1 MIICPRRSRRFSRST
16 RNCRPVREIAA
27 TDLGGGEVFLSVYQM
42 MCSDLRVVQLIP
54 PMSVTRI
61 SRNPSCSYFVSCIS
75 RPLSKPGG
83 ILVFLTGRR
92 EIEEVC
98 AKLRRKFSKL
108 GTLVTGSANDKS
120 AADAAKESSGAGA
133 GKGVAPRKPMSKSES
148 LLANEEETEH
158 KQRRT
163 ADDDDASK
171 NGTKRQA
178 AAAGKGKSNASAAA
192 PAGGDEKSKA
202 ASSSSSVVSMDSFG
216 GGADAM
222 EEEESA
228 MFDIDSHTR
237 AREVWKNRDTQLH
250 LQQYAFYLKCIKH

>member
-1 MIICPRRSRRFSRST
+1 MRICGFSLCLPHGISSTDATRSCFYFCVCVFS
-16 RNCRPVREIAA
+16 
-27 TDLGGGEVFLSVYQM
+27 
-42 MCSDLRVVQLIP
+42 P
-54 PMSVTRI
+54 PPINT
-61 SRNPSCSYFVSCIS
+61 
-75 RPLSKPGG
+75 GG

-98 AKLRRKFSKL
+98 AKLRRKFGKL
-108 GTLVTGSANDKS
+108 GTLVTGNASDKS

-133 GKGVAPRKPMSKSES
+133 SKGAAPRKPMSKSES
-148 LLANEEETEH
+148 LLANEEETEL

-171 NGTKRQA
+171 SKRSA
-178 AAAGKGKSNASAAA
+178 AAGGKGKSNASAAA
-192 PAGGDEKSKA
+192 PSGGDEKTKA
-202 ASSSSSVVSMDSFG
+202 APSSSSSSSTSVVSMDSFG

-237 AREVWKNRDTQLH
+237 AREVWKNRNIHNCTRSQFTTHPPLD
-250 LQQYAFYLKCIKH
+250 K